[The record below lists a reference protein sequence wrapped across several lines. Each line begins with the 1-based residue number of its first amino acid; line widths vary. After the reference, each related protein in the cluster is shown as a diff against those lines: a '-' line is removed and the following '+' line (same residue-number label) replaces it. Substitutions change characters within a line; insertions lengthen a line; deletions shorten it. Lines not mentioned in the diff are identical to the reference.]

1 MKGLSILYDQVK
13 KRRIVQI
20 DMEAIRK
27 DPEAF
32 EDMMDVLIAES
43 RRNEPTITL
52 DAYLKS
58 AKRRKRA

>member
-1 MKGLSILYDQVK
+1 MTILYDEARK
-13 KRRIVQI
+13 KRIVQI

-43 RRNEPTITL
+43 RRSEPTISL
-52 DAYLKS
+52 DTYLKQT
-58 AKRRKRA
+58 ARRRKRS

>member
-1 MKGLSILYDQVK
+1 MKGLSILYDEAN